1 MIGGKADTLLFQV
14 QAAARAGRKLEAR
27 RLLTAAI
34 RLEPNRADLWVS
46 LARVASSP
54 GAAAD
59 YLTRALALEPDN
71 PLARDGL
78 RWAQQHVAQN
88 PAAGP
93 RPATAQSV
101 APSTGIQLREWAAGA
116 LLAALLILTLAAML
130 FATGL
135 PAALAAW
142 EPTAPA
148 VTSAVGLLS
157 GAKPQR
163 ARELPATWT
172 PAWTPTSTP
181 SPTVTPTPSRTPT
194 PSPTE
199 TPTRIYPSPTWVPT
213 RLPPPITPGTG
224 GERWIDVDLT
234 HQLLIAY
241 EGETPVRWVPVSS
254 GLARYPTVVG
264 QFRVYVKYLS
274 THMSGDGYDYPDV
287 PHTMYYY
294 KGYAVHGA
302 YWHNNFGHP
311 MSHGCVNLP
320 LPEAE
325 WLYGFASV
333 GTLVNVHY

>member
-1 MIGGKADTLLFQV
+1 MMIGGKADTLLSQA
-14 QAAARAGRKLEAR
+14 QAAACAGRKLEAR

-34 RLEPNRADLWVS
+34 RLEPNRADLWIS

-54 GAAAD
+54 GATVD
-59 YLTRALALEPDN
+59 YLTRALALDPDSQ
-71 PLARDGL
+71 LARDGL
-78 RWAQQHVAQN
+78 HWAQQQVAQT
-88 PAAGP
+88 PVAGP
-93 RPATAQSV
+93 RPANAQSV

-116 LLAALLILTLAAML
+116 LLAALLTVTLVIGL

-142 EPTAPA
+142 EPTSPA
-148 VTSAVGLLS
+148 AAAALDPLS
-157 GAKPQR
+157 TATPER
-163 ARELPATWT
+163 ARGLPATWT
-172 PAWTPTSTP
+172 PTWTPTHTP
-181 SPTVTPTPSRTPT
+181 SPTLSPTPSPTLT

-199 TPTRIYPSPTWVPT
+199 TPTRVYPSPTWVPT

-241 EGETPVRWVPVSS
+241 EGETAVRWVPLSS
-254 GLARYPTVVG
+254 GLARYPTVAG

-274 THMSGDGYDYPDV
+274 THMSGDGYDYADV

-294 KGYAVHGA
+294 KGYALHGA

-320 LPEAE
+320 LSEAE

-333 GTLVNVHY
+333 GTLVNIH